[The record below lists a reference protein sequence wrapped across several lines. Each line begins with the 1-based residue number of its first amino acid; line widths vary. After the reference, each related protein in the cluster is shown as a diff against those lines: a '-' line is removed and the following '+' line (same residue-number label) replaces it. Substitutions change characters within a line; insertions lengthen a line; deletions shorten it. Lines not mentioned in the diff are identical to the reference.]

1 MGRKQLF
8 INELSKYE
16 GALEFFNELKSCST
30 VSFVG
35 GSVRN
40 ILTKY
45 NKSPIKD
52 FDFCIIV
59 EDRVKFNKVLK
70 NKNIIT
76 NRLGGNKVFLKD
88 IVFDIWELNKTVTA
102 DKLVSNFKDLS
113 ESATINYDGIVYDF
127 TNDILHDE
135 PFLDCINNNK
145 VKLINKNNLN
155 TEYLHLKMKKLES
168 LYNFEIDEEI
178 IDLIS

>member
-1 MGRKQLF
+1 MNRRQLF

-35 GSVRN
+35 GAVRN
-40 ILTKY
+40 ILTDY

-59 EDRVKFNKVLK
+59 ENRVKFNNILK
-70 NKNIIT
+70 NKNVIT
-76 NRLGGNKVFLKD
+76 NRLGGNKVLLKD
-88 IVFDIWELNKTVTA
+88 IVFDIWELDKTVTSN
-102 DKLVSNFKDLS
+102 KLVSNFKDLS

-127 TNDILHDE
+127 TNDILHNE
-135 PFLDCINNNK
+135 QFLDCVNSNK
-145 VKLINKNNLN
+145 VKLINKNNIN
-155 TEYLHLKMKKLES
+155 KEYLDLKMKKLES

-178 IDLIS
+178 INLMS